1 VSALRAIL
9 AALTVAGIVPFLAS
23 DSASS
28 QVPVCAVSD
37 DGVIVADTCPGAD
50 LGARIEAAE
59 AASTTGATI
68 VVRAPAIWTTNV
80 SLYGRVLE
88 FRGGTYTYSGPN
100 QPAIAL
106 GNSTLRGAGFGQTT
120 LTSAT
125 VTGMVG
131 VATLPLQHA
140 ISVKDITV
148 ASTAPTAGLPLV
160 DTGRSYVGAVV
171 DHVLFGLT
179 GQAVPA
185 LHIGGQGWGPV
196 TVQDAWITG
205 SGVDNVLIESTV
217 VWGGGGQAF
226 LSRVTT
232 ERWGAGYAG
241 IHVKGVDGGGYI
253 TSIRD
258 THCEKTPPTNGEACI
273 RSNVRMKVDTVVWF
287 GSYPNPAVTCA
298 VVNIT
303 GPGAWN
309 PSTYI
314 ASVEMVGPHVGCAAI
329 RNDQTGAVVN
339 GQTVRYE
346 VP

>member
-1 VSALRAIL
+1 MKLVALLVLIL
-9 AALTVAGIVPFLAS
+9 AVVVMSEQARASTCVVA
-23 DSASS
+23 
-28 QVPVCAVSD
+28 D
-37 DGVIVADTCPGAD
+37 DGAVIVETCPGAD

-59 AASTTGATI
+59 AVSNPSKVIRVLTPAT
-68 VVRAPAIWTTNV
+68 WTTPV
-80 SLYGRVLE
+80 ALYSRVLE
-88 FRGGTYTYSGPN
+88 FGGGTFTYSGTAE
-100 QPAIAL
+100 PAIAL
-106 GNSTLRGAGFGQTT
+106 GNGTLRGAGFGQTT

-140 ISVKDITV
+140 ISVKDITIG
-148 ASTAPTAGLPLV
+148 STAPTAGLPLV
-160 DTGRSYVGAVV
+160 SLGRSYVGAVV

-258 THCEKTPPTNGEACI
+258 THCEATPTNGAACI
-273 RSNVRMKVDTVVWF
+273 RSNVRMKVDTAVWF

-298 VVNIT
+298 VVNIAS
-303 GPGAWN
+303 PAAWN
-309 PSTYI
+309 STYV
-314 ASVEMVGPHVGCAAI
+314 ASVEMVGPHVGCSAI
-329 RNDQTGAVVN
+329 RNDQTGAVIN

>member
-1 VSALRAIL
+1 MKIL
-9 AALTVAGIVPFLAS
+9 ALFVALLILPLLAS
-23 DSASS
+23 DSGVA
-28 QVPVCAVSD
+28 QAPACTVSD
-37 DGVIVADTCPGAD
+37 DGVIISDTCPGAD
-50 LGARIEAAE
+50 IGARIEAAE

-68 VVRAPAIWTTNV
+68 VVKSPATWNTGV

-88 FRGGTYTYSGPN
+88 FRGGTFTYSGTV

-106 GNSTLRGAGFGQTT
+106 GNSTLRGAAFGQTT

-131 VATLPLQHA
+131 VATTPAQHA
-140 ISVKDITV
+140 ISVKDITIG
-148 ASTAPTAGLPLV
+148 STAPTAGIPLV
-160 DTGRSYVGAVV
+160 SLGRSYVGAVV

-185 LHIGGQGWGPV
+185 LYVGGQGWGPV

-226 LSRVTT
+226 LSRVTS
-232 ERWGAGYAG
+232 ERWGSGYAG

-258 THCEKTPPTNGEACI
+258 THCEKTPANGDACI
-273 RSNVRMKVDTVVWF
+273 RTNVRLKVDTVAYF
-287 GSYPNPAVTCA
+287 GSYPNPAVTCS

-303 GPGAWN
+303 APPAWN
-309 PSTYI
+309 ATYS
-314 ASVEMVGPHVGCAAI
+314 ASIEMAYAHVGCATV
-329 RNDQTGAVVN
+329 RNDQTGAVMN
-339 GQTVRYE
+339 GPVVRYE